1 MSGNTEE
8 QGFKNNNRKTLLITV
23 IILGILLR
31 IILLIYGTDYEGD
44 AEIYAHRGREVL
56 KGLTPYKDYVETKPP
71 LWIASVVAWFYIT
84 TVKSIVSLKIML
96 IIADISFLIG
106 GLYLL
111 NKVKNRENY
120 DRLIFLIMTALNP
133 MIIANSAYFGRY
145 DIIPAAFSFLAF
157 FLLRYQKEKLSALML
172 GIATMYKYLA
182 AVFLLPLLVAI
193 RTNVK
198 RIEYLLIFSSVCVL
212 ILIPVY
218 FIASID
224 RFIEDT
230 VYYFSERSTRGIGV
244 WKLISRLGINTGPS
258 NTPLIIQTICLVIIT
273 VFMMAKRKLFNN
285 DEAWIELLIIV
296 FYVTYLLSNKIVL
309 MQYFIF
315 YLPFLALVTSRNE
328 INISAKITVYALNF
342 ITFLLLLLKYEY
354 MDNIL
359 LLTVGVITVY
369 MATIVPLILIYRL
382 LIKTKFLKNVKE
394 KPDITNQ

>member
-1 MSGNTEE
+1 
-8 QGFKNNNRKTLLITV
+8 
-23 IILGILLR
+23 
-31 IILLIYGTDYEGD
+31 
-44 AEIYAHRGREVL
+44 
-56 KGLTPYKDYVETKPP
+56 
-71 LWIASVVAWFYIT
+71 
-84 TVKSIVSLKIML
+84 
-96 IIADISFLIG
+96 
-106 GLYLL
+106 
-111 NKVKNRENY
+111 
-120 DRLIFLIMTALNP
+120 
-133 MIIANSAYFGRY
+133 
-145 DIIPAAFSFLAF
+145 
-157 FLLRYQKEKLSALML
+157 
-172 GIATMYKYLA
+172 
-182 AVFLLPLLVAI
+182 
-193 RTNVK
+193 
-198 RIEYLLIFSSVCVL
+198 
-212 ILIPVY
+212 PVY